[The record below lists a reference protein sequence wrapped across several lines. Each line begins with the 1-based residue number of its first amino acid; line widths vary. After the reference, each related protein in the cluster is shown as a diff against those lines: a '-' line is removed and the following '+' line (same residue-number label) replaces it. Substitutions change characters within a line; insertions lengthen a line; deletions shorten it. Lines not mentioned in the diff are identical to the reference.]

1 MEVIEL
7 LGFTMMVTIVF
18 IVIAYIFENIKDKY
32 AERREQII
40 KNHLLSLIIINNIK
54 FYYSEEEECYLVSSN
69 NKDLGI
75 LDVKWHCYFTINE
88 ELAVTKKQ
96 RYILNELKKNQRLL
110 GDLVYC
116 GENKNVF

>member
-1 MEVIEL
+1 VSDVEFLGIAMITLVIL
-7 LGFTMMVTIVF
+7 V
-18 IVIAYIFENIKDKY
+18 VIGYIFEDIKIKST
-32 AERREQII
+32 ERKEQII
-40 KNHLLSLIIINNIK
+40 KNHLLSLIIVNNIK

-96 RYILNELKKNQRLL
+96 RYILSELKKNQRLL

-116 GENKNVF
+116 GETKNVF

>member
-1 MEVIEL
+1 VNDVEFLGVAMIALVVLVVI
-7 LGFTMMVTIVF
+7 G
-18 IVIAYIFENIKDKY
+18 YIFEDIKIKST
-32 AERREQII
+32 ERREQII

-75 LDVKWHCYFTINE
+75 LDVKWHCYFTVNE
-88 ELAVTKKQ
+88 ELAITKKQ
-96 RYILNELKKNQRLL
+96 RYILNELKKNQQLL

-116 GENKNVF
+116 GETKNVF

>member
-1 MEVIEL
+1 
-7 LGFTMMVTIVF
+7 
-18 IVIAYIFENIKDKY
+18 
-32 AERREQII
+32 
-40 KNHLLSLIIINNIK
+40 LLSLIIINNIE

-96 RYILNELKKNQRLL
+96 RYILNETKEKSTIIR
-110 GDLVYC
+110 
-116 GENKNVF
+116 

>member
-1 MEVIEL
+1 MSDVEFLGIAMITLVIL
-7 LGFTMMVTIVF
+7 V
-18 IVIAYIFENIKDKY
+18 VIGYIFEDIKIKST
-32 AERREQII
+32 ERKEQII
-40 KNHLLSLIIINNIK
+40 KNHLLSLIIVNNIK

-96 RYILNELKKNQRLL
+96 RYILSELKKNQRLL

-116 GENKNVF
+116 GETKNVF

>member
-1 MEVIEL
+1 MSDVGFFGILVIIPL
-7 LGFTMMVTIVF
+7 VF
-18 IVIAYIFENIKDKY
+18 YGIAYVFENTKDKST
-32 AERREQII
+32 ERREQII

-54 FYYSEEEECYLVSSN
+54 FYYSEEEKCYLVSSN

-75 LDVKWHCYFTINE
+75 LDVKWYGHFTVNE

-110 GDLVYC
+110 GDLVYQS
-116 GENKNVF
+116 ETKNVF